1 MLGGRS
7 AAYPQADTP
16 TTRQVFGTDYRR
28 NALISEKEWVE
39 QLYEVRCEPD
49 KLLIMIT
56 NRRQA
61 LKRLDEGAKNT
72 EQQLQPDTSSRRCK
86 LNQCLQCLR

>member
-1 MLGGRS
+1 
-7 AAYPQADTP
+7 
-16 TTRQVFGTDYRR
+16 
-28 NALISEKEWVE
+28 LISEKEWVE

-72 EQQLQPDTSSRRCK
+72 EQQVQADILTDAG
-86 LNQCLQCLR
+86 